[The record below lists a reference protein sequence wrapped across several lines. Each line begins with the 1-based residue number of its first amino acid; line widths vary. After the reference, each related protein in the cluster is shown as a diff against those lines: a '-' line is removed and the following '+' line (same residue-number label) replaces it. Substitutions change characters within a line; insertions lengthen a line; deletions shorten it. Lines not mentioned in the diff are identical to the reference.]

1 MSLQEISTVASAVLV
16 AAGKGAVVVGLA
28 AVVAWRMKGQT
39 AAVRHAVWAAALGAH
54 LVLLLA
60 AFGPGIP
67 VALPTVRVEGPVA
80 PPSPNATTTPTESAR
95 PTPSSPSVGTPDPS
109 RALRMTAEGRTSTN
123 NRPTAI
129 EMAAILW
136 ILGALAVLLRYAI
149 GTWQV
154 AAWARRAERV
164 DDGAWLSLVTRTAK
178 TMGIGR
184 PLTLL
189 RGGSLDVPVTWGV
202 VYPVVLLPRESAE
215 WDEERR
221 RFVLVHE
228 MAHVK
233 RLDAVM
239 QVVSQLAMAIFWFSP
254 AVWYAAH
261 RVRVEREHACD
272 DQVLLQGTKPSF
284 YADELL
290 SMVQRMGSRGEAH
303 AFAALAMARRSEF
316 EGRMLAILDPRA
328 ARRPMTTRA
337 TLATI
342 VAALM
347 LVGPLGALR
356 GATANEPLERDARSL
371 SPAARELGM
380 TAGLNTATLQPND
393 SAAKAIIGAVNTA
406 LATAGQKP
414 IGIPSAGSKPYR
426 CTAEDLATTGRHT
439 SALTGDDD
447 RTELIHKVK
456 GLCVS
461 AEIFGEFQ
469 LADDLSDVVRLTPGG
484 SLTIDRLTPRESV
497 GFTVRASAS
506 GALTR
511 EYRRDGRTVDASDA
525 NRWLPSLLRLL
536 VVQGG
541 IGVRERVE
549 MLRRQGGIEAV
560 LREIDEVTSDG
571 IRRNYFIDLLGT
583 KPDIPG
589 PKLDVIVRQAAEQVS
604 SDGDLRAI
612 LEAAARYEKRASIV
626 DAAERIGSSGDRR
639 AVLTRLILDASDPV
653 LKAVMVAAKGISS
666 DGDKAGLLAKASG
679 FVGEHPAAIPEYLD
693 AAASIRSDGDKA
705 MVLKVAAREWSPT
718 LGKLGY
724 AMISVAKS
732 IRSSGDRANVLVT
745 LARQGYIT
753 DAETKQAAI
762 DAAKGLGEG
771 DYEMVMRALVK

>member
-16 AAGKGAVVVGLA
+16 AAGKGAVVVGIA
-28 AVVAWRMKGQT
+28 AAVAWRMKSGT

-54 LVLLLA
+54 LVMLVA
-60 AFGPGIP
+60 GMGPGIP
-67 VALPTVRVEGPVA
+67 VSLPTVRVEGPVA
-80 PPSPNATTTPTESAR
+80 ATVPEPKPIRTTTDLVLPTSSTPSIGRQGPSRSLGMEPSPSAGDIATT
-95 PTPSSPSVGTPDPS
+95 
-109 RALRMTAEGRTSTN
+109 
-123 NRPTAI
+123 
-129 EMAAILW
+129 LW
-136 ILGALAVLLRYAI
+136 VLGALVVLLRYAI

-178 TMGIGR
+178 AMGIGR

-261 RVRVEREHACD
+261 KVRVEREHACD
-272 DQVLLQGTKPSF
+272 DQVLLQGTRASF

-290 SMVQRMGSRGEAH
+290 AMVQRMGRHGEAH

-316 EGRMLAILDPRA
+316 EGRILAILDPKA
-328 ARRPMTTRA
+328 TRRPMTTRA
-337 TLATI
+337 SVATI

-356 GATANEPLERDARSL
+356 GASADEPLDRDARSL
-371 SPAARELGM
+371 APAARALGM
-380 TAGLNTATLQPND
+380 TSTA
-393 SAAKAIIGAVNTA
+393 
-406 LATAGQKP
+406 
-414 IGIPSAGSKPYR
+414 KPYR
-426 CTAEDLATTGRHT
+426 CTAEDLETSGRHT

-447 RTELIHKVK
+447 RTELVHKVK

-461 AEIFGEFQ
+461 AEIFGDFQ
-469 LADDLSDVVRLTPGG
+469 LADDLGDVVRLTPGG

-497 GFTVRASAS
+497 GFTVRASPS
-506 GALTR
+506 GALSR

-525 NRWLPSLLRLL
+525 NRWLPSLLRYL

-541 IGVRERVE
+541 IGVRERVA
-549 MLRRQGGIEAV
+549 MLRRQGGVNAV

-571 IRRNYFIDLLGT
+571 IRRMYFVALLDAT
-583 KPDIPG
+583 PA
-589 PKLDVIVRQAAEQVS
+589 LDGDALDRVVRQAAEQVG

-612 LEAAARYEKRASIV
+612 LEAAARSERRTSIV
-626 DAAERIGSSGDRR
+626 DATERIGSSGDRR
-639 AVLTRLILDASDPV
+639 AVLTRLTLGADEEV

-666 DGDKAGLLAKASG
+666 DGDKAGLLVKSSG
-679 FVGEHPAAIPEYLD
+679 IVGEHPVAIPEFLE
-693 AAASIRSDGDKA
+693 AAASVRSDGDKA

-718 LGKLGY
+718 LGKLGH
-724 AMISVAKS
+724 AMISVAKT

-745 LARQGYIT
+745 LARQGYIA
-753 DAETKQAAI
+753 DAETKKAAI
-762 DAAKGLGEG
+762 DAAKGLSEG
-771 DYEMVMRALVK
+771 DYEMVMQALVR